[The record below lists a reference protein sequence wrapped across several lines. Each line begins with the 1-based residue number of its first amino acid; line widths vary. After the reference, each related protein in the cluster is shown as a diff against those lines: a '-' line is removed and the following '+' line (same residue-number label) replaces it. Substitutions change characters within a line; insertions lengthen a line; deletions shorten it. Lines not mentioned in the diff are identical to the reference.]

1 MSVVTRKV
9 CIIGD
14 FGVGKTSTVAR
25 YVHDAFSEKYL
36 TTVGVKI
43 DTKEVVLN
51 DGQDTVKLVIWD
63 IAGTDRFS
71 AVEYSY
77 LRGSAGYLLVA
88 DGTRQPTVETLRSL
102 RREAEQRY
110 GPQPTVTLLNK
121 VDLKELWEIPDAD
134 VEALRGEGH
143 TVYRTSAKTGENVER
158 ALADLAARVL
168 AP

>member
-1 MSVVTRKV
+1 MSAVTRKV

-25 YVHDAFSEKYL
+25 YVHDVFSEKYL

-43 DTKEVVLN
+43 DTKEIALD
-51 DGQDTVKLVIWD
+51 DGRVTVKLVIWD

-88 DGTRQPTVETLRSL
+88 DGTRSPTVETLRKL

-121 VDLKELWEIPDAD
+121 YDLKELWEVPDATI
-134 VEALRGEGH
+134 EMLREEGH

-158 ALADLAARVL
+158 ALVDLASRVL
-168 AP
+168 AT

>member
-1 MSVVTRKV
+1 MSVVARKV

-25 YVHDAFSEKYL
+25 YVHDVFSEKYL

-43 DTKEVVLN
+43 DTKEVVLEG
-51 DGQDTVKLVIWD
+51 GQDTVKLVIWD

-88 DGTRQPTVETLRSL
+88 DGTRAPTVATLRSL

-110 GPQPTVTLLNK
+110 GPQPTVTMINK
-121 VDLKELWEIPDAD
+121 VDLKELWEIPDAELD
-134 VEALRGEGH
+134 ALRAEGH